1 MILVT
6 KVIGGCVS
14 SQRIEIVI
22 LFFLSQKERNKLLV
36 LVEIQNYKV
45 NNMKT
50 FYLEKFLLWDN

>member
-22 LFFLSQKERNKLLV
+22 LFFLSQKESIKLLV

-50 FYLEKFLLWDN
+50 FYLEKFFLWDN